1 MMEVGFFA
9 AFVAGLL
16 SFLSPCVLPLV
27 PAYLCFLAGMSLDE
41 LTERPAGGGQT
52 ALAVQRAAAFVLG
65 FGAVF
70 VAFGASASAIGGFL
84 LDHMVLL
91 SQIAGALI
99 AVLGLHMLGV
109 FRSLILMR
117 DTRPDIRWRPAS
129 LAGAFVVGLA
139 FAFGWS
145 PCVGP
150 LLASILMM
158 AGAEASV
165 SRGALLLAI
174 YAAGIGLPFLLAAFF
189 TGPFLHL
196 MARMRRYLG
205 VVEKVMGTLLVV
217 TGVLIFTG
225 YMPIL
230 ANWLLDAVPIFARI
244 G

>member
-1 MMEVGFFA
+1 MDVGLMT
-9 AFVAGLL
+9 AFGAGLL

-27 PAYLCFLAGMSLDE
+27 PAYLCFLAGTSLEE
-41 LTERPAGGGQT
+41 LTERPAGSAVT

-84 LDHMVLL
+84 LDNMVVL

-99 AVLGLHMLGV
+99 VVLGLHMLGV
-109 FRSLILMR
+109 FRSFLLMR
-117 DTRPDIRWRPAS
+117 DTRPEIRWRPAS
-129 LAGAFVVGLA
+129 FVGAFVVGLA

-150 LLASILMM
+150 VLASILMM
-158 AGAEASV
+158 AGYEGTV
-165 SRGALLLAI
+165 GRGALLLGV
-174 YAAGIGLPFLLAAFF
+174 YAAGIGLPFMLAALF
-189 TGPFLHL
+189 TGRFMRW
-196 MARMRRYLG
+196 MAGMRRHLG
-205 VVEKVMGTLLVV
+205 LVEKAMGSLLVV

-225 YMPIL
+225 LMPIL
-230 ANWLLDAVPIFARI
+230 ANWLVDVVPIFARM